1 MFYIFL
7 RKNGIATANKVY
19 KNQFPAK
26 SLIPDARTYYNIYVI
41 LLYIISTAVFPLEL
55 FTNILYTHSYLL

>member
-19 KNQFPAK
+19 KNQFSAK
-26 SLIPDARTYYNIYVI
+26 SLIPDARTYYLYVI
-41 LLYIISTAVFPLEL
+41 LLYIISTAVFPFKL
-55 FTNILYTHSYLL
+55 FTNILYTH